1 MSSYVLKIT
10 GKRLDTFIMLLVRL
24 KISFKVLKRTREYL
38 VIEVLEEDYT
48 NLLKINT
55 TYKIEVVKRKGLL
68 NFIYFFKMR
77 KFFIIVSLI
86 GFAFFNLLTNLIFS
100 IRVIDTDSKLRETI
114 LSDLEEFGLKKYNFK
129 VSYDEKEKIESK
141 ILKKEKDIIEWIE
154 IEEKGVSYEV
164 KLIRRIKNDIDKE
177 TEPRNIVA
185 KKSGLVTKII
195 AESGEVITKKNA
207 YVNAGDVLISG
218 LIKNNDNIV
227 SKTRAI
233 GKVYAEV
240 WYKVS
245 LDLPVN
251 YHEEEKTGNNKTVL
265 EISFLNNDIS
275 ITDFN
280 KYTYSKDSKKILYKH
295 YLLPISINLTK
306 KEEVKLTDI
315 NFAENYDKNIKPL
328 AIDKLKTKLGD
339 DITILE
345 EKILKKSKNADR
357 IDIEIFFKV
366 LEDITS
372 YSSLKDFDI
381 EKENQRIEE
390 ESS

>member
-1 MSSYVLKIT
+1 MSSYVLRIT
-10 GKRLDTFIMLLVRL
+10 GKRLDTFIMLLARL
-24 KISFKVLKRTREYL
+24 NISFKVLKRTREYL
-38 VIEVLEEDYT
+38 IIEVVEEDYA

-55 TYKIEVVKRKGLL
+55 TYDIEIVKRKGLL
-68 NFIYFFKMR
+68 NIVHFLKAR
-77 KFFIIVSLI
+77 KLFVIVSLI

-100 IRVIDTDSKLRETI
+100 IKVIDADSELREII
-114 LSDLEEFGLKKYNFK
+114 LNDLEEFGLKKYNFK
-129 VSYDEKEKIESK
+129 ISYEEKEKIESK

-164 KLIRRIKNDIDKE
+164 KLIRRVKNDIEKE
-177 TEPRNIVA
+177 SEPRNIVA

-195 AESGEVITKKNA
+195 AESGEVVTKKNA
-207 YVNAGDVLISG
+207 YVSAGDVLISG
-218 LIKNNDNIV
+218 LIRNNGNIV

-251 YHEEEKTGNNKTVL
+251 YHEEVKTGNNKTVL
-265 EISFLNNDIS
+265 EISFLSDDIS
-275 ITDFN
+275 ITDFD
-280 KYTYSKDSKKILYKH
+280 KYAYSKNSKKILYKH
-295 YLLPISINLTK
+295 PLLPISINLTK

-328 AIDKLKTKLGD
+328 AIEKLKAKLGN

-345 EKILKKSKNADR
+345 EKVLKKSENADR

-372 YSSLKDFDI
+372 YNSLKDFDI

-390 ESS
+390 ENS

>member
-1 MSSYVLKIT
+1 MSSYVLRIT
-10 GKRLDTFIMLLVRL
+10 GKRLDTFIMLLARL
-24 KISFKVLKRTREYL
+24 NISFKVLKRTREYL
-38 VIEVLEEDYT
+38 IIEVVEEDYA

-55 TYKIEVVKRKGLL
+55 TYDIEIVKRKGLL
-68 NFIYFFKMR
+68 NIVHFLKAR
-77 KFFIIVSLI
+77 KLFVIVSLI

-100 IRVIDTDSKLRETI
+100 IKVIDTDSELREII
-114 LSDLEEFGLKKYNFK
+114 LNDLEEFGLKKYNFK
-129 VSYDEKEKIESK
+129 ISYEEKEKIESK

-154 IEEKGVSYEV
+154 IKEKGVSYEV
-164 KLIRRIKNDIDKE
+164 KLIRRVKNDIEKE
-177 TEPRNIVA
+177 SEPRNIVA
-185 KKSGLVTKII
+185 KKSGLVTRII
-195 AESGEVITKKNA
+195 AESGEVVTKKNA

-218 LIKNNDNIV
+218 LIRNNGNIV

-245 LDLPVN
+245 LNLPTN
-251 YHEEEKTGNNKTVL
+251 YHEERKTGNNKTVL
-265 EISFLNNDIS
+265 EISFLSDDIS
-275 ITDFN
+275 ITDFD
-280 KYTYSKDSKKILYKH
+280 KYSHSKDSKKVLYKH
-295 YLLPISINLTK
+295 PLLPISINLTK

-328 AIDKLKTKLGD
+328 AIEKLKTKLGN

-345 EKILKKSKNADR
+345 EKVLKKSENADR

-390 ESS
+390 ENS

>member
-1 MSSYVLKIT
+1 MSSYVLRIT
-10 GKRLDTFIMLLVRL
+10 GKRLDTFIMLLARL
-24 KISFKVLKRTREYL
+24 NISFKVLKRTREYL
-38 VIEVLEEDYT
+38 IIEVVEEDYA

-55 TYKIEVVKRKGLL
+55 TYDIEIVKRKGLL
-68 NFIYFFKMR
+68 NIVHFLKAR
-77 KFFIIVSLI
+77 KLFVIVSLI

-100 IRVIDTDSKLRETI
+100 IKVIDTDSELREII
-114 LSDLEEFGLKKYNFK
+114 LNDLEEFGLKKYNFK
-129 VSYDEKEKIESK
+129 ISYEEKEKIESK

-164 KLIRRIKNDIDKE
+164 KLIRRVKNDIEKE
-177 TEPRNIVA
+177 SEPRNIVA

-195 AESGEVITKKNA
+195 AESGEVVTKKNA
-207 YVNAGDVLISG
+207 YVSAGDVLISG
-218 LIKNNDNIV
+218 LIRNNGNIV

-251 YHEEEKTGNNKTVL
+251 YHEERKTGNNKTVL
-265 EISFLNNDIS
+265 EISFLSDDIS
-275 ITDFN
+275 ITDFD
-280 KYTYSKDSKKILYKH
+280 KYSHSKDSKKVLYKH
-295 YLLPISINLTK
+295 PLLPISINLTK

-328 AIDKLKTKLGD
+328 AIEKLKTKLGN

-345 EKILKKSKNADR
+345 EKVLKKSENADR

-372 YSSLKDFDI
+372 YNSLKDFDI

-390 ESS
+390 ENS

>member
-1 MSSYVLKIT
+1 MSSYVLRIT
-10 GKRLDTFIMLLVRL
+10 GKRLDTFIMLLARL
-24 KISFKVLKRTREYL
+24 NISFKVLKRTREYL
-38 VIEVLEEDYT
+38 IIEVLEEDYA

-55 TYKIEVVKRKGLL
+55 TYDIEIVKRKGLL
-68 NFIYFFKMR
+68 NIVHFLKAR
-77 KFFIIVSLI
+77 KLFVIVSLI

-100 IRVIDTDSKLRETI
+100 IKVIDTDSELREII
-114 LSDLEEFGLKKYNFK
+114 LNDLEEFGLKKYNFK
-129 VSYDEKEKIESK
+129 ISYEEKEKIEGK

-164 KLIRRIKNDIDKE
+164 KLIRRVKNDIEKE
-177 TEPRNIVA
+177 SEPRNIVA
-185 KKSGLVTKII
+185 KKSGLVTRII
-195 AESGEVITKKNA
+195 AESGEVLTKKNA
-207 YVNAGDVLISG
+207 YVNVGDVLISG
-218 LIKNNDNIV
+218 LIRNNGNIV

-245 LDLPVN
+245 LNLPTN
-251 YHEEEKTGNNKTVL
+251 YHEEKKTGNNKTVL
-265 EISFLNNDIS
+265 EISFLSDDIS
-275 ITDFN
+275 IVDFD
-280 KYTYSKDSKKILYKH
+280 KYSHSKDSKKVLYKH
-295 YLLPISINLTK
+295 PLLPISINLTK

-328 AIDKLKTKLGD
+328 AIEKLKTKLGN

-345 EKILKKSKNADR
+345 EKILKKSENADR

-372 YSSLKDFDI
+372 YNSLKDFDI

-390 ESS
+390 ENS

>member
-1 MSSYVLKIT
+1 MSSYVLRIT
-10 GKRLDTFIMLLVRL
+10 GKRLDTFIMLLARL
-24 KISFKVLKRTREYL
+24 NISFKVLKRTREYL
-38 VIEVLEEDYT
+38 IIEVVEEDYA

-55 TYKIEVVKRKGLL
+55 TYDIEIVKRKGLL
-68 NFIYFFKMR
+68 NIVHFLKAR
-77 KFFIIVSLI
+77 KLFVIVSLI

-100 IRVIDTDSKLRETI
+100 IKVIDTDSELREII
-114 LSDLEEFGLKKYNFK
+114 LNDLEEFGLKKYNFK
-129 VSYDEKEKIESK
+129 ISYEEKEKIESK

-164 KLIRRIKNDIDKE
+164 KLIRRVKNDIEKE
-177 TEPRNIVA
+177 SEPRNIVA

-195 AESGEVITKKNA
+195 AESGEVVTKKNA
-207 YVNAGDVLISG
+207 YVSAGDVLISG
-218 LIKNNDNIV
+218 LIRNNGNIV

-251 YHEEEKTGNNKTVL
+251 YHEEVKTGNNKTVL
-265 EISFLNNDIS
+265 EISFLSDDIS
-275 ITDFN
+275 ITDFD
-280 KYTYSKDSKKILYKH
+280 KYAYSKNSKKILYKH
-295 YLLPISINLTK
+295 PLLPISINLTK

-328 AIDKLKTKLGD
+328 AIEKLKAKLGN

-345 EKILKKSKNADR
+345 EKVLKKSENADR

-372 YSSLKDFDI
+372 YNSLKDFDI

-390 ESS
+390 ENS